1 MASQF
6 RGWYF
11 KCQSKEH
18 TLALIPAIHQGPQ
31 GRECSLQL
39 ISPENSQT
47 VSLPSQGAVIR
58 WDRPE
63 GQMNG
68 FSFSP
73 KGLTLNIST
82 SKTRLR
88 GQLSFGP
95 PASLSQDIMGP
106 FRYVPFLECRH
117 RVYSMAHSV
126 EGRLEWNGRI
136 FSFSPGRGYIE
147 GDQGH
152 SFPKRYVWS
161 QCLFPQGSL
170 MLSVASIPL
179 GPFSFTG
186 VLALVRFLG
195 QEYRLATYLN
205 ARAEKILPEEIL
217 IRQGP
222 LTLQLNLLSS
232 GHLGLSAPVRGQM
245 SRLIRENITGHA
257 HYALHTGD
265 RCLLEVE
272 SHRASFEYEWSS

>member
-18 TLALIPAIHQGPQ
+18 TLALIPAIHQGPK
-31 GRECSLQL
+31 GRECSFQL

-47 VSLPSQGAVIR
+47 VSLPSQGATLR
-58 WDRPE
+58 WDRLE

-73 KGLTLNIST
+73 KGLTLHIST
-82 SKTRLR
+82 SETRLR

-147 GDQGH
+147 GDQGR

-195 QEYRLATYLN
+195 QEYRLATYLG
-205 ARAEKILPEEIL
+205 ARAEKNPAGGDPHPAGAPHAPGQPALF
-217 IRQGP
+217 R
-222 LTLQLNLLSS
+222 SS
-232 GHLGLSAPVRGQM
+232 GAVCSRSGQ
-245 SRLIRENITGHA
+245 NVPPDPGKH
-257 HYALHTGD
+257 
-265 RCLLEVE
+265 
-272 SHRASFEYEWSS
+272 HRPCPLCASQW

>member
-95 PASLSQDIMGP
+95 PASLSGYHGSLSLCALSGMPPPGIQHGPLGGRTIGMERTDIFVFP
-106 FRYVPFLECRH
+106 RP
-117 RVYSMAHSV
+117 
-126 EGRLEWNGRI
+126 RI
-136 FSFSPGRGYIE
+136 YRRRSRP
-147 GDQGH
+147 
-152 SFPKRYVWS
+152 
-161 QCLFPQGSL
+161 LFPQALCVEPMSFPSGVFDAVCRFHPSGALLFYRRSGPGSL
-170 MLSVASIPL
+170 PGTGIP
-179 GPFSFTG
+179 
-186 VLALVRFLG
+186 A
-195 QEYRLATYLN
+195 
-205 ARAEKILPEEIL
+205 
-217 IRQGP
+217 
-222 LTLQLNLLSS
+222 
-232 GHLGLSAPVRGQM
+232 GHLSERTGRKNPTGGDPHPARTSHTPGQPALFRSPGAVC
-245 SRLIRENITGHA
+245 SRSGPNVPPDPGKH
-257 HYALHTGD
+257 
-265 RCLLEVE
+265 
-272 SHRASFEYEWSS
+272 HRPCPLCASQW

>member
-126 EGRLEWNGRI
+126 
-136 FSFSPGRGYIE
+136 
-147 GDQGH
+147 
-152 SFPKRYVWS
+152 
-161 QCLFPQGSL
+161 
-170 MLSVASIPL
+170 
-179 GPFSFTG
+179 
-186 VLALVRFLG
+186 
-195 QEYRLATYLN
+195 
-205 ARAEKILPEEIL
+205 
-217 IRQGP
+217 
-222 LTLQLNLLSS
+222 
-232 GHLGLSAPVRGQM
+232 
-245 SRLIRENITGHA
+245 
-257 HYALHTGD
+257 
-265 RCLLEVE
+265 
-272 SHRASFEYEWSS
+272 